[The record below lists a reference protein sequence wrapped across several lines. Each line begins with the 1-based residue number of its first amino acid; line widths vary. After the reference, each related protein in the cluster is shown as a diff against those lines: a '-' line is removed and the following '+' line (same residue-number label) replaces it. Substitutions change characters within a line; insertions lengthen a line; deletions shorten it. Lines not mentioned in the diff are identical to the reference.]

1 VTIPPLDSEHEA
13 LALPQV
19 RAIYEA
25 NRDGPATLAEGNAA
39 LLTEAMV
46 SAGVRFGAY
55 DSRILAWLA
64 TWDPQVV
71 ASIAGWVERAYEA
84 GKAERDGGN
93 DE

>member
-1 VTIPPLDSEHEA
+1 MTTPPLDSEVEA
-13 LALPQV
+13 HALPRV

-25 NRDGPATLAEGNAA
+25 SREGRATLAEGNAA